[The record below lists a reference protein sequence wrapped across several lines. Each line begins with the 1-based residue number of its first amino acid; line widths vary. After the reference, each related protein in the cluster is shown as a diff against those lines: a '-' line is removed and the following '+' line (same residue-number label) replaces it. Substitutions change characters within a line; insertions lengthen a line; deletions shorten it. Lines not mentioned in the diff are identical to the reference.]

1 MSKTE
6 NSYKQILKSTSIVGG
21 SQLFIILINIV
32 KTKFVA
38 VLLGPSGVGIVG
50 MYQSV
55 IDIIR
60 NTTGFGINFS
70 GVKDIAE
77 AYATGH
83 YEHIG
88 KSLKTLR
95 FWAWITGLL
104 GLTLMI
110 LLSYPLSYHIF
121 GSYDYV
127 LGIVLLSVVPLVTSI
142 SAGQIAVLQ
151 GTREL
156 KSMAKANLVG
166 AFIGLI
172 VSVALY
178 WFMGIE
184 GIVFVL
190 IATSFIA
197 LAASWY
203 YSRTIRY
210 DATNLS
216 VKLLFRNGLGMAKVG
231 FFIVVSGLLS
241 VFTLYLVR
249 IIIIRQAGID
259 SVGYFQ
265 ASWTITNLYVNLI
278 LNSML
283 ADFYPRLAAINSG
296 NEGSVQLVNEQMEI
310 SILIG
315 MPFVISLMTFS
326 KFVVNVLYTNS
337 FLPTVNVLIW
347 QLSGS
352 LFTFVMWTLG
362 VVFLARGNG
371 KLVIITDF
379 LWNLVFL
386 GGIFYGW
393 DKIGF
398 NVIGVAFVVAG
409 FVKLVIVF
417 YFVRKIIFFRFSRDI
432 VYLIFIYSTITVLLT
447 YVLLAYSGSLPFLFG
462 IAMMLLSGAVSL
474 FFLNKKFSL
483 KELSGNIRKHFV
495 RK

>member
-38 VLLGPSGVGIVG
+38 VLLGPSGIGIVG

-77 AYATGH
+77 AYATGN

-110 LLSYPLSYHIF
+110 LLSYPLSYHTF

-127 LGIVLLSVVPLVTSI
+127 LGIVLLAVVPLATSI
-142 SAGQIAVLQ
+142 SASQIAVLQ
-151 GTREL
+151 GTRAL
-156 KSMAKANLVG
+156 ASMAKANLVG
-166 AFIGLI
+166 ALIALI

-190 IATSFIA
+190 IVTSFIG
-197 LAASWY
+197 LATSWY
-203 YSRTIRY
+203 YSRSIHY
-210 DATNLS
+210 KVASLS
-216 VKLLFRNGLGMAKVG
+216 AKFMFKSGLSMAKLG
-231 FFIVVSGLLS
+231 FFIVVSGSLS
-241 VFTLYLVR
+241 VLTLYLIR
-249 IIIIRQAGID
+249 IFIIDKVGID

-265 ASWTITNLYVNLI
+265 ASWTITTMYINII

-283 ADFYPRLAAINSG
+283 ADFYPRLASLNSD
-296 NEGSVQLVNEQMEI
+296 NKGSVQLVNEQMEI
-310 SILIG
+310 AILVG
-315 MPFVISLMTFS
+315 MPFVVGLMTFS
-326 KFVVNVLYTNS
+326 KWVINLLYSSS
-337 FLPTVNVLIW
+337 FYPAVDVLIW

-352 LFTFVMWTLG
+352 LITFVMWTLG
-362 VVFLARGNG
+362 VIFLARGKG
-371 KLVIITDF
+371 KLVIVTDIV
-379 LWNLVFL
+379 WNLVFV
-386 GGIFYGW
+386 GSIYWAW
-393 DKIGF
+393 DKVGF
-398 NVIGVAFVVAG
+398 NVLGVAFVVAG
-409 FVKLVIVF
+409 VVKLVMVYFIVQR
-417 YFVRKIIFFRFSRDI
+417 VVSFRFSRDNIYLFLIYFFITATLTFVLI
-432 VYLIFIYSTITVLLT
+432 VHNGL
-447 YVLLAYSGSLPFLFG
+447 GSILFG
-462 IAMMLLSGAVSL
+462 VGMVIVSGIVSL
-474 FFLNKKFSL
+474 YFFNKRFDMFSL
-483 KELSGNIRKHFV
+483 IKSKLRG
-495 RK
+495 